1 MKMLMKLSNKIIVI
15 IILLIIVM
23 CLIPYLRTPQV
34 YKTDTVY
41 HTRVDTIHDTLKLVK
56 AQPQL
61 MVIQTLKTDT
71 VYDDKGNQIEL
82 IKEEKKYQDTL
93 VSNTDTAIINA
104 TVTGIQASLDTISL
118 ELRKS
123 HYIQTNTIEINKYI
137 KPKKFY
143 ISPQIGLGYGLTNK
157 SFDMYIGI
165 GIGIRL

>member
-1 MKMLMKLSNKIIVI
+1 
-15 IILLIIVM
+15 M
-23 CLIPYLRTPQV
+23 CLIPYQRTPTV

-41 HTRVDTIHDTLKLVK
+41 NTKVDTIHDTTKIVK
-56 AQPQL
+56 VKPKIK
-61 MVIQTLKTDT
+61 VIERLKTDT
-71 VYDDKGNQIEL
+71 VYDDKGNQFEL
-82 IKEEKKYQDTL
+82 ITEQKKYQDTL
-93 VSNTDTAIINA
+93 VCNTDTAIVNA

-137 KPKKFY
+137 KPKRFY